1 MDATTRGPGSTASGT
16 GAGRL
21 GGHIHRLLA
30 LAAALADAAANAAGV
45 DAVGSAVSDVG
56 AGSGAGDADAF
67 ASSLAGSAVPAGRG
81 PGGGG
86 VPFGVELGVLTD
98 AQAVAWAQ
106 ELERLGRFLAGLQV
120 QAAGELAGRTRAG
133 RFSEAGITHP
143 AGVLTG
149 SLLLSGAEA
158 NRRLRLAEALLP

>member
-16 GAGRL
+16 AAGRL

-45 DAVGSAVSDVG
+45 DAAGSGAVGSDVG
-56 AGSGAGDADAF
+56 AGSGDTDAF
-67 ASSLAGSAVPAGRG
+67 ASVADAMGSDVG
-81 PGGGG
+81 PGGCG